1 MEFRSQK
8 AAYLTIALLPWS
20 LAAAELRYQVHHDHL
35 LKDGSGTLVID
46 DQGVAYQETS
56 KKKKKKPGQLHH
68 GRWDYQDIQQLH
80 LAPERLTV
88 ITYKDR
94 KWLFGIDKEY
104 EFRLLPGQS
113 LKEVY
118 ELLKNRLDRRFVAA
132 LPDDQVA
139 VMWELPVK
147 LLGTLQG
154 SEGVLRF
161 GPDHVVYKTDK
172 KDNSRTWRYQDIDNI
187 STSDPYELTLTTYER
202 ATTHYSSRKGFNF
215 QLKQPLDEKRFDLL
229 WRRLN
234 RNQGLEFLTS
244 IQEGNKQP

>member
-8 AAYLTIALLPWS
+8 AVYLMIALFPWS
-20 LAAAELRYQVHHDHL
+20 LAAAELRYQVRHDHL
-35 LKDGSGTLVID
+35 LRDGSGTLVID
-46 DQGVAYQETS
+46 EKGVGYQETS
-56 KKKKKKPGQLHH
+56 KKQRHH
-68 GRWDYQDIQQLH
+68 GRWDYQDIQQLY

-88 ITYKDR
+88 VTYKDR
-94 KWLFGIDKEY
+94 KWLFGIDQEY

-139 VMWELPVK
+139 VIWELPVK

-161 GPDHVVYKTDK
+161 GPSHIVYKTDK

-187 STSDPYELTLTTYER
+187 STSDPYQLTLTSYER
-202 ATTHYSSRKGFNF
+202 GRKGFNF
-215 QLKQPLDEKRFDLL
+215 QLKQPLDEKRFNLL

-234 RNQGLEFLTS
+234 QSKGLEFLTS